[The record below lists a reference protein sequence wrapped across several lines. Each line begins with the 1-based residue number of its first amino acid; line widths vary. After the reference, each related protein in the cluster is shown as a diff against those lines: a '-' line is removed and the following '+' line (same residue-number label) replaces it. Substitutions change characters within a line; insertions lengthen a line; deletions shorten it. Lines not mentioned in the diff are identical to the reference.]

1 MKVVTST
8 PESETDLAARF
19 TVEAEPLLDMLS
31 RGARRLT
38 RSDAD
43 AEDLLQDALMHAYAG
58 FHTFSDGTNFKAW
71 LFRILH
77 NRWISGY
84 RSKQCRPAEVSIDEI
99 AEWDGFDAARR
110 LADAPRSAEADF
122 LDAVPNP
129 DITSAMA
136 TLPEGSRTAI
146 YYADVLDYTY
156 AETAVLMDIPIG
168 TVMSRVSRARK
179 RLRFALGHLAADM
192 ADVAVLQPDIA

>member
-1 MKVVTST
+1 MNVVTST
-8 PESETDLAARF
+8 PESDELAARF
-19 TVEAEPLLDMLS
+19 TCEVEPLLDMLS

-84 RSKQCRPAEVSIDEI
+84 RTKQRRPAEVSIDEI
-99 AEWDGFDAARR
+99 AEWDGWDPARR
-110 LADAPRSAEADF
+110 PADAPRSAEADF
-122 LDAVPNP
+122 LNSMPNHE
-129 DITSAMA
+129 IKSAMA

-156 AETAVLMDIPIG
+156 AETAVLMNIPIG

-179 RLRFALGHLAADM
+179 RLRFALGHLASDSGH
-192 ADVAVLQPDIA
+192 VAVLEPDIA

>member
-1 MKVVTST
+1 MKVVTT
-8 PESETDLAARF
+8 TSEADTDLATRF
-19 TVEAEPLLDMLS
+19 TSEVEPLHDMLS

-58 FHTFSDGTNFKAW
+58 FHTFSDGSNFKAW

-77 NRWISGY
+77 NRWVSGY
-84 RSKQCRPAEVSIDEI
+84 RSKQRRPAEVFVDEI
-99 AEWDGFDAARR
+99 TEWETLPVARR
-110 LADAPRSAEADF
+110 PAAAPRSAEVEFFDG
-122 LDAVPNP
+122 LPNHEVKA
-129 DITSAMA
+129 AMA

-168 TVMSRVSRARK
+168 TVMSRVARARR
-179 RLRFALGHLAADM
+179 RLRFALAHLGADNG
-192 ADVAVLQPDIA
+192 AVAVLEPDIA